1 MTLTLMQKAER
12 KLVKLGCDEVLYRNF
27 NCFDEEDMQKEGMT
41 REQYLLR
48 EAEWVVEDFE
58 DDAHC
63 LGEDLISARELLKET
78 KNGKCIP
85 FSTQTFRPLP
95 GYAPR
100 DIAQAVRTINEY
112 KNTKKFVRWFSKEL
126 EK

>member
-27 NCFDEEDMQKEGMT
+27 NCFDEEDMQNEGMT

-58 DDAHC
+58 DNAHC

-78 KNGKCIP
+78 KNGKRIP
-85 FSTQTFRPLP
+85 FSIQTLRPLP
-95 GYAPR
+95 GYTPR